1 MKLFD
6 DLPQT
11 PVVKRGKHYVEPCGY
26 VDIPGTGP
34 DGETCGSCRHC
45 VRMRQA
51 KRWMKCGLNEARW
64 THGRATDILARS
76 PACRKW
82 EATPPTEK
90 GYE

>member
-1 MKLFD
+1 MTLFD
-6 DLPQT
+6 DLPEA

-34 DGETCGSCRHC
+34 DGETCGSCRHYAG
-45 VRMRQA
+45 MSGWA
-51 KRWMKCGLNEARW
+51 KCDLNKPQW
-64 THGRATDILARS
+64 THSRRTDILARS

-82 EATPPTEK
+82 EPTTPPTKK